1 MSRLNLS
8 GKNRENSVANFYE
21 NYTLSYEERAK
32 VYAPSAGEV
41 AFVQLFG
48 SSLVLNPH
56 LHMIFMDGQVTDSDF
71 ILTQALRQKR
81 CLMCFTPSMTAY
93 PLCFAGVDMCESW

>member
-1 MSRLNLS
+1 MSAMT
-8 GKNRENSVANFYE
+8 GVIANFYE

-32 VYAPSAGEV
+32 VYAPSAVAV

-56 LHMIFMDGQVTDSDF
+56 LHMVFLDGLYGRAGDGLKFYPHTS
-71 ILTQALRQKR
+71 
-81 CLMCFTPSMTAY
+81 FTGDDCAII
-93 PLCFAGVDMCESW
+93 